1 MLMALKEQLTLAR
14 DEGFMERV
22 LVAMCAVAIQV
33 QAEPPS
39 TANHANRAA
48 YAKLVLNDPEHY
60 TALFSLAICAN
71 DATLTSGSPDSA
83 IQTGISAVW
92 NALAGT
98 I

>member
-1 MLMALKEQLTLAR
+1 MLMALKEQLTPAR
-14 DEGFMERV
+14 DDGFMVRI
-22 LVAMCAVAIQV
+22 LVAMCAVSIQV
-33 QAEPPS
+33 QAEPPA

-48 YAKLVLNDPEHY
+48 YAKLVLNDPERY

-71 DATLTSGSPDSA
+71 DPTLTSASPDSA

-98 I
+98 V

>member
-1 MLMALKEQLTLAR
+1 MLMALKEQLSIAR
-14 DEGFMERV
+14 DEGFIERV
-22 LVAMCAVAIQV
+22 MVAACAVAIQI
-33 QAEPPS
+33 QSEPPA

-48 YAKLVLNDPEHY
+48 YAKLVLNDPQHY
-60 TALFSLAICAN
+60 APLFSLAICAN
-71 DATLTSGSPDSA
+71 DATLTSASPDSA